1 MEWMVNQEQMA
12 PLVLEERVEQLVKM
26 VPLVPLAHQV
36 HVVRRVMLENKAYL
50 VLMVHKVNLDKEEN
64 LEQ

>member
-26 VPLVPLAHQV
+26 VLLVPLAHQV